1 MTKLLYMLT
10 EDYLEEPIYKIA
22 EEIGIEVIPFRIA
35 REAANEEIKA
45 YVSQW
50 EDMGVDIILCRGSWA
65 SRISEMAKRAYVM
78 PVKFSFETTIA
89 ILCGYKK
96 NNPGFFGAE
105 RKKVLLISSYKLPLN
120 MEILDELF
128 NAEFVNVCFKGR
140 EVSDDMIKL
149 ARGFDLVICG
159 NRHNAVMKRLGI
171 NSYYQVNPEIQT
183 LHDNFMMADVLAQSR
198 KQLQEK
204 NDEIQN
210 ILDNSFNA
218 VISMDR
224 DGIIRQGNGQL
235 KRYFKRDLNDIIGK
249 SIYEFIPSLEPGLV
263 QKVVDTATG
272 FYGELVEFDN
282 RILVMNSFP
291 IYTKGSVSG
300 AALHFEE
307 LRQIER
313 VEQKIKA
320 EFYSRG
326 LVAKYNF
333 DDIIGQSEK
342 MELAKSY
349 AKEFAKHSSNVLI
362 YGESGTGKELF
373 AQSIHNQSSRKNGP
387 FVAVNCGALPN
398 NLLESE
404 LFGYVGGAF
413 TGAAKNGKKGL
424 LELAHKGT
432 IFLDEISEMDLMGQI
447 RLLRVLEERVISRIG
462 DDRVIPVDVRI
473 VAASNK
479 NLKNL
484 VEEGKFRVDL
494 YYRLNVLMLKI
505 PPLRERDGDIKILTD
520 HFIQH
525 FGELNKK
532 QIELSREA
540 MEVMDRYPWRG
551 NVRQLRNFCER
562 LVIISNKRTVD
573 REFVIQQLND
583 SYFEVIESDFGQAD
597 GEADKRTDKK
607 AGRKADMA
615 AAAETAVHSA
625 PKEPEKRPSVLG
637 SSGDSEEKQRLL
649 EALNQAKGNREQAA
663 KLMGISKTSLWRRM
677 KKFGIEEQYYFNP
690 HSEPIYRS
698 K

>member
-1 MTKLLYMLT
+1 MTKILYMLT
-10 EDYLEEPIYKIA
+10 EDYLEEPVYKLA
-22 EEIGIEVIPFRIA
+22 EEIGVEVILFHISRDA
-35 REAANEEIKA
+35 SDEEMKA
-45 YVSQW
+45 YISQW
-50 EDMGVDIILCRGSWA
+50 EDMGVDIILCRGSWS
-65 SRISEMAKRAYVM
+65 SRLSGMAKRAYVM
-78 PVKFSFETTIA
+78 PLKFSFETTIA
-89 ILCGYKK
+89 ILCGYRKE
-96 NNPGFFGAE
+96 NPGFFGAE
-105 RKKVLLISSYKLPLN
+105 RRKVLLISSYKLPLN

-128 NAEFVNVCFKGR
+128 NAEFTNVCFR
-140 EVSDDMIKL
+140 SRDVDEEMIEL

-159 NRHNAVMKRLGI
+159 NKHNAAMRRLGI
-171 NSYYQVNPEIQT
+171 NSYYQVISENQT
-183 LHDNFMMADVLAQSR
+183 LHDNFVMADILAQSR

-204 NDEIQN
+204 NDEIRN

-224 DGIIRQGNGQL
+224 EGIIRQGNGQL

-291 IYTKGSVSG
+291 VYSKGTVSG

-320 EFYSRG
+320 EFYNKG
-326 LVAKYNF
+326 LVAKYSF
-333 DDIIGQSEK
+333 DDIIGQSQS
-342 MELAKSY
+342 MEQAKSY
-349 AKEFAKHSSNVLI
+349 AREFAKHSSNVLI

-373 AQSIHNQSSRKNGP
+373 AQSIHNQSSRKNGS

-413 TGAAKNGKKGL
+413 TGASKNGKKGL
-424 LELAHKGT
+424 MELAHKGT
-432 IFLDEISEMDLMGQI
+432 IFLDEISEMDLMGQV

-479 NLKNL
+479 NLKKL

-505 PPLRERDGDIKILTD
+505 PPLREREGDIEILTD
-520 HFIQH
+520 RFIQH

-532 QIELSREA
+532 QIEVSREA
-540 MEVMDRYPWRG
+540 MDVMVHYPWRG

-562 LVIISNKRTVD
+562 LVIISNKRTVE
-573 REFVIQQLND
+573 RGFVIQQLND
-583 SYFEVIESDFGQAD
+583 SYFEVIGSDLEQAD
-597 GEADKRTDKK
+597 SSGSSHTDTAKRKEEGLETGSRKEKGREPVRREQTDGEER
-607 AGRKADMA
+607 
-615 AAAETAVHSA
+615 
-625 PKEPEKRPSVLG
+625 EKRRTLLAKA
-637 SSGDSEEKQRLL
+637 GDSEEKQRLL
-649 EALNQAKGNREQAA
+649 EALNQAKGRRDVAA
-663 KLMGISKTSLWRRM
+663 ELMGISKTSLWRRM
-677 KKFGIEEQYYFNP
+677 KKFGIEERY
-690 HSEPIYRS
+690 
-698 K
+698 